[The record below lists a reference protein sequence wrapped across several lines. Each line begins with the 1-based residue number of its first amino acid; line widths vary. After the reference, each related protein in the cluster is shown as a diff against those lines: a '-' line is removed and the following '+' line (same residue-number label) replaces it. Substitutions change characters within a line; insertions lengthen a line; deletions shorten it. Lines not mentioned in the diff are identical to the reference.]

1 MKFPLPTRLDKD
13 KRWENDLIQLGLNA
27 PACSLRKVEKEID
40 LILGSANMGLERLV
54 T

>member
-1 MKFPLPTRLDKD
+1 MHRMQTDGKS
-13 KRWENDLIQLGLNA
+13 IVQLALNA

-40 LILGSANMGLERLV
+40 LILGSVNMGLERLV